1 MKKKKLELYTSP
13 QVEVIEAL
21 EQTLICES
29 GKINEMNI
37 GGETEW

>member
-1 MKKKKLELYTSP
+1 MKKNKPKLYTSP

-29 GKINEMNI
+29 GKINDMNI
-37 GGETEW
+37 EDETEW